1 MFGINLHQLVHL
13 LTKEPRIELERGALE
28 FFYAFPSYY
37 ALQERDLT
45 QWMVSGRVVRHPR
58 EVLSAAFEALAQ
70 KWVEDTPA
78 GLRLTAK
85 GLAKRTAVKSAI
97 ANTPNEGRL
106 S

>member
-1 MFGINLHQLVHL
+1 MSGINLHQLVHL
-13 LTKEPRIELERGALE
+13 LTKDPSIELEGVALE
-28 FFYAFPSYY
+28 FLDAFRSDN
-37 ALQERDLT
+37 ALQEPDLT

-106 S
+106 